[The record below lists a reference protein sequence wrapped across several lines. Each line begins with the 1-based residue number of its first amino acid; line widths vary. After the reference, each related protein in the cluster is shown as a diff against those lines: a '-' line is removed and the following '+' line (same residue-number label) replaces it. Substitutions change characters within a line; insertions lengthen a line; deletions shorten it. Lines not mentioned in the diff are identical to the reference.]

1 MAFAFKDDWI
11 CPNLT
16 EIELFGDPY
25 FEIHNNG
32 KSFNM
37 IVNSCLEAQ
46 KQDQE
51 MMEMGYKNVTY
62 TDVECADEDTIDN
75 NVEKV
80 INFVKIMTQ
89 I

>member
-1 MAFAFKDDWI
+1 MTYVPAIYCSELYSDKLNADSENYDASVANAFKLDWI

-46 KQDQE
+46 K
-51 MMEMGYKNVTY
+51 
-62 TDVECADEDTIDN
+62 
-75 NVEKV
+75 
-80 INFVKIMTQ
+80 
-89 I
+89 